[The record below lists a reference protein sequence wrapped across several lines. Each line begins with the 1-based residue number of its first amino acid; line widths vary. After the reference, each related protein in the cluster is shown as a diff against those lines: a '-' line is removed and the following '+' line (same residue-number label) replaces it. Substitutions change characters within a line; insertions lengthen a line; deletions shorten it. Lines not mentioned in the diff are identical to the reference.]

1 MTLNIIFAGTPEFA
15 CPVLQALVHSSHRVV
30 AVYTQPDRPKGRG
43 QQLQM
48 SPIKQMALSHSISV
62 EQPLSL
68 KTAAAEATLK
78 KWNAD
83 VMVVV
88 AYGML
93 LPNNILTIPKW
104 GCVNVHASLLPRW
117 RGASPI
123 QQAILAGDKKTGVTI
138 MQMVAALDAGDM
150 LAKAETEIKDN
161 DNSQT
166 LHDRLCQMGA
176 ELLLPTLLKL
186 EQGLL
191 QPETQDENAVT
202 YAKKIEKHQAEIHW
216 HATASMIARQV
227 RAYYGWP
234 VAFTFLNG
242 HRLRIWEAS
251 AAKTETDFA
260 PGTLLI
266 EHHELYVACGQ
277 GRLKL
282 EKLQLS
288 GGKIVSA
295 RDFINS
301 QQQKWMSGPIVL
313 GMVSSC

>member
-1 MTLNIIFAGTPEFA
+1 MPLKIIFVGTPAFA
-15 CPVLQALVHSSHRVV
+15 LPSLEALLSSPHELL
-30 AVYTQPDRPKGRG
+30 AVYTQPDRPAGRG
-43 QQLQM
+43 QKLLLSPVKKLAQQHGIPVLQPT
-48 SPIKQMALSHSISV
+48 SLRHSS
-62 EQPLSL
+62 EQ
-68 KTAAAEATLK
+68 KII
-78 KWNAD
+78 AD
-83 VMVVV
+83 FHSDIMVVV
-88 AYGML
+88 AYGLL
-93 LPNNILTIPKW
+93 LPAEILTTPRW
-104 GCVNVHASLLPRW
+104 GCINVHASLLPRW